1 MVRAP
6 PPALR
11 CPGATTEPPGGEIDF
26 RWQIANSVFGIAAN
40 GNAPRLGNQG
50 ETVAYYGRTVYTPSV
65 VEVALA
71 HVLLFAQFMKK
82 ARDDYIATKG
92 KGFDRKQYER
102 DFDALMDDQFT
113 QTMGNLMRR
122 VEKFSGFEG
131 ALKDRI
137 SDAKKRRDFLTHH
150 YWRERSITLPRQR
163 GASECARS

>member
-1 MVRAP
+1 M
-6 PPALR
+6 
-11 CPGATTEPPGGEIDF
+11 
-26 RWQIANSVFGIAAN
+26 FGIAAN